1 MSQQDQQ
8 LVMDQLNKLKEYK
21 EKAEGKAPVKQFD
34 PSKLN
39 ANLSKMKGY
48 RTGKNSDLNAN
59 LSKLKDYGEKAGA
72 EGPSTIRID
81 PRESTGELAN
91 HPKLKKMPGKGE
103 GTQRF
108 IDPRESDGTLP
119 TGSKTKKWKGKYV
132 GPDKYK
138 GVIPEHLKSKYKGK
152 YFGPDSAQGSNNNA
166 SDLKAIG
173 NKIKKNRGKKPGGT
187 GTPLPPN
194 TPGWTDESGVRH
206 AGNEPGKKY
215 AL

>member
-39 ANLSKMKGY
+39 ANLSKIKGY
-48 RTGKNSDLNAN
+48 RTGEDSDLNAN
-59 LSKLKDYGEKAGA
+59 LSKLKDYGEKTGD

-81 PRESTGELAN
+81 PREMA
-91 HPKLKKMPGKGE
+91 
-103 GTQRF
+103 
-108 IDPRESDGTLP
+108 GTLP

-138 GVIPEHLKSKYKGK
+138 GVVPKHLKSKYKGK
-152 YFGPDSAQGSNNNA
+152 YFGPDSAQGNNKDV
-166 SDLKAIG
+166 SDLRAIG
-173 NKIKKNRGKKPGGT
+173 DRIKKKNRGKKLRGT

-194 TPGWTDESGVRH
+194 TPGWTDEQGVRH

-215 AL
+215 LL

>member
-8 LVMDQLNKLKEYK
+8 LIADQLNKLKEYR
-21 EKAEGKAPVKQFD
+21 D
-34 PSKLN
+34 
-39 ANLSKMKGY
+39 
-48 RTGKNSDLNAN
+48 R
-59 LSKLKDYGEKAGA
+59 AGA
-72 EGPSTIRID
+72 EGPKTIR
-81 PRESTGELAN
+81 L
-91 HPKLKKMPGKGE
+91 
-103 GTQRF
+103 
-108 IDPRESDGTLP
+108 DPRESDGTLP

-152 YFGPDSAQGSNNNA
+152 YFGPDSAQGSNKNA
-166 SDLKAIG
+166 SNLKAIG
-173 NKIKKNRGKKPGGT
+173 NKIKKNRGKKPGVT

-194 TPGWTDESGVRH
+194 TPGWTDENGVRH